1 MAIEKFKCPDCGTVY
16 NVEWNE
22 DAMVDYMEPTYC
34 PFCGVELDRY
44 HDEDYQEEWDE

>member
-22 DAMVDYMEPTYC
+22 DAMVDYMEPTYF